1 MRNKKFLQKLAEFES
16 TGTPFISVYLNTE
29 PNENGKHIFEVF
41 LKKQLSEHAD
51 KYELR
56 TKERESF
63 DRDAERINKYL
74 EDLRPSVRGV
84 AIFACSGADEFF
96 NAIEFNV
103 PFEENNFFVF
113 DKPHIYPLVRL
124 YDQNPVYTVVLA
136 DTNAAHIY
144 VFGRGRVLDKE
155 EIENTKTNRTEV
167 GGWSQM
173 RFQRHIENYHLHHA
187 KEIVEELAK
196 IVRDEQINKIVLAG
210 DETAIIPLLRE
221 QMPQELDEK
230 IAGVL
235 RLNVNTPEHELLGEA
250 EKVIRQHDTLQ
261 DKEKIDRL
269 FEENYDG
276 GLAVVGVEKTLAAL
290 SNGQVQ
296 ELFLSADFDKI
307 KYNKK
312 KVEEVLENYA
322 PGEDAPPPDVK
333 NSGMLVDEL
342 IRKGL
347 NSADNIR
354 FIEDENLLKNA
365 GGAGALLRFRMESSA
380 ASGGD

>member
-1 MRNKKFLQKLAEFES
+1 MKNKKLLQNLAEFES
-16 TGTPFISVYLNTE
+16 TDFPFISVYLNTE
-29 PNENGKHIFEVF
+29 PNENGKHIFDVF
-41 LKKQLSEHAD
+41 LKKQISEHAD

-63 DRDAERINKYL
+63 DRDAELIDKYL

-84 AIFACSGADEFF
+84 AIFACSGANGFF
-96 NAIEFNV
+96 KPIEFDV

-113 DKPHIYPLVRL
+113 DKPHIYPLIRL
-124 YDQNPVYTVVLA
+124 FDQNPVYAVVLA

-144 VFGRGRVLDKE
+144 EFGRGQVLEKE
-155 EIENTKTNRTEV
+155 DIENTKTNRTEV

-173 RFQRHIENYHLHHA
+173 RFQRHIENFHLHHA
-187 KEIVEELAK
+187 KEVAEELAK
-196 IVRDEQINKIVLAG
+196 IVRDEQINEIVLAG
-210 DETAIIPLLRE
+210 DETVIIPLLRE
-221 QMPQELDEK
+221 QMPQELDKK
-230 IAGVL
+230 IVGVL
-235 RLNVNTPEHELLGEA
+235 RLNVNTPEHELLDEA
-250 EKVIRQHDTLQ
+250 EKAIRRHDTLQ

-307 KYNKK
+307 KYNKNN
-312 KVEEVLENYA
+312 VEEVLENYA
-322 PGEDAPPPDVK
+322 PGEDTQPPSVK
-333 NSGMLVDEL
+333 NSGMIVDEL

-365 GGAGALLRFRMESSA
+365 GGVGALLRYRMESSA